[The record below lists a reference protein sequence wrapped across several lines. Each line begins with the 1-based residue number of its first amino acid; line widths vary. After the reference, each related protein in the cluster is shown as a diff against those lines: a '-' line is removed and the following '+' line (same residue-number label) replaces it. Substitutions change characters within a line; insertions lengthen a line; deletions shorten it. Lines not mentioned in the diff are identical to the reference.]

1 MDLGSIGIVGRGEAG
16 QVEGEGGPAGNGS
29 INRAVYFSVC
39 LNRREIILIHTDTQ
53 TQTQN
58 HKHIHIHTMLRFT
71 RGFSRKA
78 GVYDQTIK
86 NLLLPKDTKVM
97 FQGFTGKQGTFHAK
111 ISQEYGTNVVG
122 GTNPKKAGQTHLGQ
136 PVFASVKDCVKETG
150 ATVSGIFVPPPI
162 AGAAIQEAIEA
173 EIPLA
178 VCITEGIP
186 QHDLLYISE
195 MLKSQNK
202 TRLVGPNCPG
212 VINPAN
218 HVRVGIQ
225 PTRIFKPGK
234 IGIVSRSG
242 TLTYEAVQQT
252 TLSGLGQSL
261 VVGIGGD
268 AFPGTDFIDVLK
280 LFLEDPQTEGII
292 MLGEIGGKPEIEAA
306 EFLQEYNFSKANPK
320 PVASFIAGK
329 VAGQMKGV
337 RMGHSGAIVE
347 GSGTDAESK
356 KEALRNVGVQVVE
369 SPGYLGQ
376 TLLEQFSKL

>member
-1 MDLGSIGIVGRGEAG
+1 
-16 QVEGEGGPAGNGS
+16 
-29 INRAVYFSVC
+29 
-39 LNRREIILIHTDTQ
+39 
-53 TQTQN
+53 
-58 HKHIHIHTMLRFT
+58 MLRFT

-78 GVYDQTIK
+78 SLYDNTIK
-86 NLLLPKDTKVM
+86 NLLLPKDTKVI

-111 ISQEYGTNVVG
+111 ISQEYGTDVVG
-122 GTNPKKAGQTHLGQ
+122 GTNPKKAGQLHLGK
-136 PVFASVKDCVKETG
+136 PVFATVAEAVKETG
-150 ATVSGIFVPPPI
+150 ATATGIFIPPPL
-162 AGAAIQEAIEA
+162 AANAIKEAIEA

-186 QHDLLYISE
+186 QHDMLYISE
-195 MLKSQNK
+195 MLKGQQK

-212 VINPAN
+212 VINPYN
-218 HVRVGIQ
+218 RVRIGIQ
-225 PTRIFKPGK
+225 PPKIFKPGK

-252 TLSGLGQSL
+252 TLTGLGQSL

-280 LFLEDPQTEGII
+280 LFLEDEATEGII

-306 EFLQEYNFSKANPK
+306 EFLKEYNFQKRDKPK

-347 GSGTDAESK
+347 GHGTDAESK
-356 KEALRNVGVQVVE
+356 KEALRAVGVQVVE
-369 SPGYLGQ
+369 SPGFLGEA
-376 TLLEQFSKL
+376 LLKQFAKL